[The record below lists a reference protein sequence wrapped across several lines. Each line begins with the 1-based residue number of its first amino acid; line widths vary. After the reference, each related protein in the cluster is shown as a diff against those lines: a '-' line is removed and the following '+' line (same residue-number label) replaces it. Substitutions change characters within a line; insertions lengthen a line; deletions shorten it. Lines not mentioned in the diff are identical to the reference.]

1 MRLSLAYPPSTN
13 RLWRHQRGRMVVSA
27 EAQAWKQAAAWQARA
42 VGCPLLAG
50 PVTVAMILHPRLTKA
65 GKASQIR
72 LDVDGPIKIALDAL
86 QGVAYAND
94 KQVVRLSASIGAPQ
108 PEGGLTVDVCP
119 AWPWG
124 GKAEATREAQP

>member
-27 EAQAWKQAAAWQARA
+27 EAQAWKQAAVWQARA

-50 PVTVAMILHPRLTKA
+50 PVTVDMILHPRLTKA

-94 KQVVRLSASIGAPQ
+94 KQVTCLTARVGAPL
-108 PEGGLTVDVCP
+108 PEGGLTVQV
-119 AWPWG
+119 
-124 GKAEATREAQP
+124 KAMDQESKP

>member
-27 EAQAWKQAAAWQARA
+27 EAQAWKQAAVWQARA

-50 PVTVAMILHPRLTKA
+50 PVTVAMILHPRLTKT